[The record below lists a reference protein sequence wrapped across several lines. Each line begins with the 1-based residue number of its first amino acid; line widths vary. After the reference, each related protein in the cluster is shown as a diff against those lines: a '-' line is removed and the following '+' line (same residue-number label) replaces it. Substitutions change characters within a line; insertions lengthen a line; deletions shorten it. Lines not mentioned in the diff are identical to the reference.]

1 MFDDLLQVREGARK
15 IFQTVTQQREKLIY
29 NYIMVPFHDPY
40 LGEIINTTDA
50 AYFMRQLAKVYVHG
64 GGDCPEKTLTGIQKA
79 LEISLP
85 SSFIYVFTDARSKD
99 YDLEDTVLNM
109 IQEKQSSVVFVMTG
123 DCGNRTHPGFRVY
136 EKIAAASFGQV
147 FHLEKSDVSTILEY
161 VRYAVKQKKIHI
173 LYEVRE
179 NGGAIVRNIPIDHF
193 VTELTLSL
201 SGDKDDE
208 DVLDI
213 TLRDPSGRHVDKKVY
228 SQEGGTIDLKN
239 VKLIRLKDPQ
249 PGNWQVITNSR
260 LKHTIRIFGHG
271 SIDFK
276 YGFATRPLNNIELAR
291 PRPVSNQN
299 TYLLVNMTNLLP
311 PGNVG
316 EIALMD
322 YYGNTIYASNAT
334 QHREVYGMYF
344 VGPFIPPSDLFFV
357 RVKGFDQ
364 DGYEFQRI
372 APTAIGSVA
381 VGGPRAY
388 MNPMT
393 TAFSSMDANL
403 TCSIESASPFTLYWT
418 KDNQRIGGPLFYQM
432 TDTAIWNIPEVT
444 SLDRGEYQC
453 IVVSANGNHSVKTF
467 LDIRESP
474 PLITARSNISVSLG
488 HPAFLHCQTQS
499 TSKVEIRWLRYGV
512 TVLNGVNTMVYPNGT
527 LRIHQSS
534 RADGGVYECQARNRG
549 GMTNQHVML
558 RILEL
563 PKASVSPHTVHFV
576 VHTKFNLSCYV
587 DGDPP
592 PQSHWFFNGTRIQ
605 PDHKY
610 YVTFKNDLIVRD
622 PYPTDAGVYECRAIS
637 AAGTHADTAM
647 VYVAVAPR
655 VQLKQSKSIVGRGE
669 SVSFDCVIL
678 ESAPFPQIHW
688 FREGRELLNHSNHH
702 IVIDGTHL
710 EITEV
715 QTSDAG
721 SYSCVAENIAG
732 REIGVVKLAVGS
744 MPSIVPSPE
753 TVRVNIERQVALP
766 CRAVGHPPPVIT
778 WQRNGVSLE
787 YLDDSRYTLLS
798 DGQLLITN
806 AQLEDEAAFT
816 CTAKNDYGQQSK
828 TITVV
833 ISGLVSPVLGHVPP
847 EELLTEGEDLRLSCV
862 VVLGTPRPEIQ
873 WLRDGVPIK
882 PSSSLIVEGDGTS
895 LLIRN
900 GSPENEG
907 QYTCVA
913 ISPAG
918 NASLVVNVQLIK
930 KPEFNLDDREDA
942 EMTVREGQS
951 MELSCDVR
959 GTPTPAVTWSLD
971 GRPISINSKDYIIS
985 QENTLTILDADTS
998 HAGTYTC
1005 TAMNPAGESEKST
1018 YVRVIGAPVISPGQS
1033 SFNLI
1038 QGTPVKIPCDVLMD
1052 PLPEIKWYL
1061 NGEEFEEGFVDEDG
1075 SLTIDYVEETHR
1087 GQLKCVA
1094 SNEVGKDERV
1104 VTLTVHTAPII
1115 DGSGETIN
1123 IAALLNET
1131 VTLPCPARAIPPP
1144 IRIWSYEGQSVAT
1157 TTIEHELTEDGDLI
1171 LPAVQLDNTGHYICV
1186 VSNLAGDDSITYSL
1200 EVQEKPEMIHGAK
1213 SEIEVVRDLVLEIP
1227 CKARGTPE
1235 PERIWKKD
1243 GIQIHTDDE
1252 DGVSI
1257 DSAGTLRI
1265 LNTKTSDAGQ
1275 YMCEVRNP
1283 VGSDSQVTNVVV
1295 QEPPVIL
1302 PTTITNYTAVE
1313 GDLVEIR
1320 CHAEGHP
1327 APEIQWSRRGVP
1339 IQSQQGMSTEGNLL
1353 KIEFVSR
1360 EDAAFY
1366 TCIASNPAG
1375 IAEKVVRLSVIVP
1388 PEIVDGSRVSLE
1400 SVKVQQSLN
1409 LYCPVVATASFPQ
1422 PEVTWYLDGVALS
1435 DSNPNIIF
1443 SEDKHRLLVV
1453 KADVADAGLYRCV
1466 ARNLAGESSKA
1477 FDVEVVVPLS
1487 IDESQWK
1494 RKPSVFEGSRVEIG
1508 CPVSGHPA
1516 PSISWVVDGRIL
1528 KDDESSRGIRLSDDN
1543 NSIIIENATLDH
1555 STVYH
1560 CVAQHSGGSIDIDV
1574 ELSVKDNE
1582 RLNAQVPLDGQR
1594 IFLVGVTP
1602 ANAGTYTCIVRNTAG
1617 ENRRNIHVVVL
1628 EPPEF
1633 VEKQIE
1639 QDIQVNSGAPVN
1651 LGCVVKGSPTPA
1663 IEWRKDGMTVSRDAL
1678 SDNGQRLTMVS
1689 QGMTSHRFTCLVT
1702 NKAGSITRDFFV
1714 QVIKPPTIMDSE
1726 ETAVVEVIESQSA
1739 ILQCPVSAGADV
1751 EITWRRQGRTIEDTP
1766 TIFTMD
1772 KTRLVLVNVQPSDSD
1787 TFTCIAKN
1795 SAGEVARD
1803 INVVVLVAPVVK
1815 GSLVEDVDVVEGHNM
1830 ILNCDHDSTPEADIV
1845 WSKEGERL
1853 PSDVQALHN
1862 NYTVTVSG
1870 VKPEHAG
1877 VFRCA
1882 LSNKAGSAEKTFNV
1896 RVIQKPVFDSD
1907 ENVTVVKVHI
1917 NRPATLVCPVNSSY
1931 GAELSWSHQQT
1942 PVTGSDGNLQILA
1955 GGRNL
1960 FVPSAQPTDEG
1971 IFICTARN
1979 PAGEAT
1985 KTYKLQVQV
1994 PPTILNEGGEY
2005 TVIENN
2011 SIILPCEVEGSPKPT
2026 IIWKKDGRSIVGLKS
2041 WRTLSE
2047 GQQFKISHAEKG
2059 HRGSY
2064 TCQVKNEVGSAEI
2077 NFDLEIITRPVIAP
2091 GIKDTIE
2098 VLEGHVAHFRCP
2110 IAEPTF
2116 KGHIAWLHDLKP
2128 IPENSPGVSRSPDGR
2143 KLNVHNVTVSNEG
2156 AYTCRIKN
2164 DAGETRVDYKLTV
2177 LVPPNIVMLDKDKNR
2192 TVVENTSVT
2201 LSCVSTGKPEPII
2214 SWQKDGDPLHASNIS
2229 SVIKSAQIIGSEI
2242 VIANIE
2248 EQDSGRYTCE
2258 ASNKAGK
2265 LDQDVLVNVMTPP
2278 RIEPD
2283 GASVDV
2289 QEVSGRTATI
2299 SCPVYGKPSPT
2310 IAWFKDGRPVA
2321 HSQSIKTSANGQKLY
2336 FLSLNKD
2343 DVGKYTCVANNA
2355 AGKASRDF
2363 NVNLLE
2369 APFFDGPN
2377 LVRRVQVNAGKV
2389 SVLNCP
2395 VSGSPPPV
2403 ITWLRDGQTL
2413 SPSPRFVFVDEG
2425 KQLQISNTQTSD
2437 KARYTCIATNAVGSD
2452 DLETILEVISVPSIL
2467 GKKHEKLDVIE
2478 NSREDLL
2485 CEWDNTESP
2494 VDVEWQK
2501 AGETITQK
2509 TLREDSYLQIP
2520 STGRRL
2526 HILSARTTDSGR
2538 YTCIVRNAAGEVRKT
2553 YDVTVLV
2560 PPSINELTSSE
2571 SLQNA
2576 IPGSQLGIDCIVD
2589 GDPFPEITWYHDD
2602 APIEDGEF
2610 YKMISQKETLIIT
2623 NIDGQKSGKYTCRAS
2638 NKAGNATRDFVVRLT
2653 GPPVMESDFEHL
2665 DMNVGESRSIVCRV
2679 VSGIGN
2685 ITTQWLIHGQPAP
2698 NGQLSPTV
2706 EVIDRSVE
2714 ISNAQL
2720 SDSGEYICVARN
2732 EAGEARKTFEISVLE
2747 GPRFNDIT
2755 DLNPSIIIGR
2765 PFVLD
2770 CSVTGTPTPEITWM
2784 KVRIEANSR

>member
-1 MFDDLLQVREGARK
+1 MLPFRLSILLLIHIPMLVSHSGQRPSSFNDDMTGKSSLTFVFDITGSMFDDLLQVREGARK

-311 PGNVG
+311 PGNVA

-388 MNPMT
+388 MSPMT

-453 IVVSANGNHSVKTF
+453 IVVSVNGNHSVKTF

-499 TSKVEIRWLRYGV
+499 TSKVEIRWLRY
-512 TVLNGVNTMVYPNGT
+512 
-527 LRIHQSS
+527 
-534 RADGGVYECQARNRG
+534 ADGGVYECQARNRG

-610 YVTFKNDLIVRD
+610 YVTFKSSCPYRDMLFDDLIVRD

-647 VYVAVAPR
+647 VYVAGQLFYWTSATLRFETIFLVAPR

-798 DGQLLITN
+798 DGQLLITIVVGRGVDSEYSWLDRSFVRRPFQTRN
-806 AQLEDEAAFT
+806 
-816 CTAKNDYGQQSK
+816 SK
-828 TITVV
+828 TKLLSLAQQRTTM
-833 ISGLVSPVLGHVPP
+833 
-847 EELLTEGEDLRLSCV
+847 LLTEGEDLRLSCV

-882 PSSSLIVEGDGTS
+882 PSSSLIIEGDGTS

-1005 TAMNPAGESEKST
+1005 TAMNPAGESEKLSHELT
-1018 YVRVIGAPVISPGQS
+1018 LISSKNYSILVQKQPLKIFIGTISIIMFEKTVEFQKQSVVCSILVFTLYSVSFTFPLFCVS
-1033 SFNLI
+1033 SFASFSHSI
-1038 QGTPVKIPCDVLMD
+1038 CTIR
-1052 PLPEIKWYL
+1052 YL

-1213 SEIEVVRDLVLEIP
+1213 SEIEVVRDL
-1227 CKARGTPE
+1227 
-1235 PERIWKKD
+1235 
-1243 GIQIHTDDE
+1243 IHTDDE

-1313 GDLVEIR
+1313 GDLVSTFYAILWEITRIVEIR

-1339 IQSQQGMSTEGNLL
+1339 IHSQQGMSTEGSRFEHSGNLL

-1400 SVKVQQSLN
+1400 SVK
-1409 LYCPVVATASFPQ
+1409 
-1422 PEVTWYLDGVALS
+1422 VTWYLDGVALS

-1560 CVAQHSGGSIDIDV
+1560 CVAQHSGGID
-1574 ELSVKDNE
+1574 SVGDDSAAANW
-1582 RLNAQVPLDGQR
+1582 RLNGSDSLPPNAQVPLDGQR

-1628 EPPEF
+1628 GFLSFIISFPYYKKPAQPLCALLTVSEPPEF

-1663 IEWRKDGMTVSRDAL
+1663 IEWRKDGMTV
-1678 SDNGQRLTMVS
+1678 
-1689 QGMTSHRFTCLVT
+1689 
-1702 NKAGSITRDFFV
+1702 
-1714 QVIKPPTIMDSE
+1714 IKPPTIMDSE

-1739 ILQCPVSAGADV
+1739 ILQCPVNAGADV

-1803 INVVVLVAPVVK
+1803 INVVVLGIFRYFIFHFTMLGLQNLIDVSVAPVVK

-1853 PSDVQALHN
+1853 PPDVQALHN

-1896 RVIQKPVFDSD
+1896 RVIQKPVFDGD
-1907 ENVTVVKVHI
+1907 ENVTVVK
-1917 NRPATLVCPVNSSY
+1917 
-1931 GAELSWSHQQT
+1931 
-1942 PVTGSDGNLQILA
+1942 ILA

-2026 IIWKKDGRSIVGLKS
+2026 IIWKKVVLIVLYFMSRSNWLTGWTIDS
-2041 WRTLSE
+2041 WTEVMANSFRGTAIQDQSCRKRL
-2047 GQQFKISHAEKG
+2047 ACG

-2110 IAEPTF
+2110 IVEPTF
-2116 KGHIAWLHDLKP
+2116 KGHIAW
-2128 IPENSPGVSRSPDGR
+2128 
-2143 KLNVHNVTVSNEG
+2143 
-2156 AYTCRIKN
+2156 
-2164 DAGETRVDYKLTV
+2164 
-2177 LVPPNIVMLDKDKNR
+2177 
-2192 TVVENTSVT
+2192 
-2201 LSCVSTGKPEPII
+2201 
-2214 SWQKDGDPLHASNIS
+2214 
-2229 SVIKSAQIIGSEI
+2229 
-2242 VIANIE
+2242 
-2248 EQDSGRYTCE
+2248 
-2258 ASNKAGK
+2258 
-2265 LDQDVLVNVMTPP
+2265 
-2278 RIEPD
+2278 
-2283 GASVDV
+2283 
-2289 QEVSGRTATI
+2289 
-2299 SCPVYGKPSPT
+2299 
-2310 IAWFKDGRPVA
+2310 
-2321 HSQSIKTSANGQKLY
+2321 
-2336 FLSLNKD
+2336 
-2343 DVGKYTCVANNA
+2343 
-2355 AGKASRDF
+2355 
-2363 NVNLLE
+2363 
-2369 APFFDGPN
+2369 
-2377 LVRRVQVNAGKV
+2377 
-2389 SVLNCP
+2389 
-2395 VSGSPPPV
+2395 
-2403 ITWLRDGQTL
+2403 
-2413 SPSPRFVFVDEG
+2413 
-2425 KQLQISNTQTSD
+2425 
-2437 KARYTCIATNAVGSD
+2437 
-2452 DLETILEVISVPSIL
+2452 
-2467 GKKHEKLDVIE
+2467 
-2478 NSREDLL
+2478 
-2485 CEWDNTESP
+2485 
-2494 VDVEWQK
+2494 
-2501 AGETITQK
+2501 
-2509 TLREDSYLQIP
+2509 
-2520 STGRRL
+2520 
-2526 HILSARTTDSGR
+2526 
-2538 YTCIVRNAAGEVRKT
+2538 
-2553 YDVTVLV
+2553 
-2560 PPSINELTSSE
+2560 
-2571 SLQNA
+2571 
-2576 IPGSQLGIDCIVD
+2576 
-2589 GDPFPEITWYHDD
+2589 
-2602 APIEDGEF
+2602 
-2610 YKMISQKETLIIT
+2610 
-2623 NIDGQKSGKYTCRAS
+2623 
-2638 NKAGNATRDFVVRLT
+2638 
-2653 GPPVMESDFEHL
+2653 
-2665 DMNVGESRSIVCRV
+2665 
-2679 VSGIGN
+2679 
-2685 ITTQWLIHGQPAP
+2685 
-2698 NGQLSPTV
+2698 
-2706 EVIDRSVE
+2706 
-2714 ISNAQL
+2714 
-2720 SDSGEYICVARN
+2720 
-2732 EAGEARKTFEISVLE
+2732 
-2747 GPRFNDIT
+2747 
-2755 DLNPSIIIGR
+2755 
-2765 PFVLD
+2765 
-2770 CSVTGTPTPEITWM
+2770 
-2784 KVRIEANSR
+2784 